1 MSGKPRVSVA
11 VPESRRAPLEALFK
25 AIDSDGSG
33 EIEYAEIVLLGADID
48 PKTTPERY
56 HP

>member
-1 MSGKPRVSVA
+1 MLEEPKDVVV

-33 EIEYAEIVLLGADID
+33 EIEYSEVAELGADID
-48 PKTTPERY
+48 PNTTPERY

>member
-1 MSGKPRVSVA
+1 MEEPKDVVV

-33 EIEYAEIVLLGADID
+33 EIEYSEVAELGADID
-48 PKTTPERY
+48 PNTTPERY